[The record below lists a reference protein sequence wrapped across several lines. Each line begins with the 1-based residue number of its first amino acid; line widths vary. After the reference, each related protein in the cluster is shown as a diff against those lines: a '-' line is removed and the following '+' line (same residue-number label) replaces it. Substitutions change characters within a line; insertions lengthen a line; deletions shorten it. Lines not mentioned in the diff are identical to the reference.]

1 MSDGL
6 NAGIKAFLFSRI
18 FWN

>member
-6 NAGIKAFLFSRI
+6 NADIKAFLFSRI

>member
-6 NAGIKAFLFSRI
+6 NADIKAFLFSRI
-18 FWN
+18 FWI